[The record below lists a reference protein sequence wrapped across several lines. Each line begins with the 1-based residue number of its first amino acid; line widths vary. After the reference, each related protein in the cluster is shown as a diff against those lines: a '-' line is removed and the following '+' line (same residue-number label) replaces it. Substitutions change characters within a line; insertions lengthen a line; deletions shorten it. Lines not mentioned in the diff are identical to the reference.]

1 MDSPRMP
8 RRGPDGYRFPWC
20 STHATTARPSHDRP
34 KSYRAVSASQY
45 DDAFHDGHPDAV
57 PGHRRDGPREQRGL
71 PVVRGTRPDAVL
83 HAIREPED
91 ARRDR
96 LHPRARRHRFR
107 VAGGLGRPDP
117 RQRVALEDRDVVL
130 YAQLRGLGEAQR
142 PDARAREER
151 PRLVRLREEE
161 VEADSTGLSQTP
173 RGRPGG
179 LVRNPFP
186 EAS

>member
-20 STHATTARPSHDRP
+20 SSHATTARPSHDRP

-57 PGHRRDGPREQRGL
+57 PGHRRDGPREQRRL
-71 PVVRGTRPDAVL
+71 PDVRGTRPDAVL

-96 LHPRARRHRFR
+96 LHPRSRGHRLR
-107 VAGGLGRPDP
+107 IAGGLGRPDP
-117 RQRVALEDRDVVL
+117 RERMAVEDRDVVL
-130 YAQLRGLGEAQR
+130 HAELRDLGEAQR
-142 PDARAREER
+142 SNPGAGEER
-151 PRLVRLREEE
+151 PRLLRLRQEE
-161 VEADSTGLSQTP
+161 VEADPAGLPQAP
-173 RGRPGG
+173 RSGLGG
-179 LVRNPFP
+179 LGTSSLR
-186 EAS
+186 